1 MSKGAGH
8 VMRAILQVVDGEP
21 DRSFDVDELCRRAYP
36 DVAAIELKHR
46 QAVIRA
52 LRRMVPLRSDLGLRA
67 DGYRPGARG
76 TRLLVVY
83 RLGNRKALAHSES
96 RTWDSWY
103 EAKQASER

>member
-1 MSKGAGH
+1 
-8 VMRAILQVVDGEP
+8 
-21 DRSFDVDELCRRAYP
+21 
-36 DVAAIELKHR
+36 
-46 QAVIRA
+46 
-52 LRRMVPLRSDLGLRA
+52 MVPLRSDLGLRA